1 MLSVVCFLE
10 IAVWDGRAS
19 EKRAR
24 VKITPREKRRLL
36 VVYIYTSYRPII
48 RQNVIYR
55 SSHTFFLLGA
65 DFLFTY
71 VVALAYQNCVYQTE
85 RKQSLI

>member
-1 MLSVVCFLE
+1 ML
-10 IAVWDGRAS
+10 
-19 EKRAR
+19 
-24 VKITPREKRRLL
+24 
-36 VVYIYTSYRPII
+36 YIEVLI
-48 RQNVIYR
+48 
-55 SSHTFFLLGA
+55 HFFFLLGA